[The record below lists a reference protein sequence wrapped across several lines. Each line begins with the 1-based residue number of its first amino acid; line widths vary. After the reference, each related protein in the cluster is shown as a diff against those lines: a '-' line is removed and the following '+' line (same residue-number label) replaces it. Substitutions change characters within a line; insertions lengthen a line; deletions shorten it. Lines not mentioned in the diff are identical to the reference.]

1 MTDKAALRR
10 EAEERRRHLARPDY
24 AERVAA
30 HADRLVIAAGAV
42 VSGYMAFR
50 EEADPGQLL
59 QALEQRGHVIA
70 LPAIVA
76 RAQPLRFHRWNA
88 TDALQDHAYGVKE
101 PLGSAEMVVP
111 DVLLVPLLAFDASGF
126 RLGYG
131 GGYYDR
137 TLAALRAMKPILAI
151 GIAYAG
157 QEVDAVPHDGHDQKL
172 DGLLSESGLR
182 NFA

>member
-10 EAEERRRHLARPDY
+10 EAEERRRQLARPDY
-24 AERVAA
+24 AERLAA
-30 HADRLVIAAGAV
+30 YTDSLALAAGAV

-50 EEADPGQLL
+50 DEADPGLLL
-59 QALEQRGHVIA
+59 QLLEQRGHVIA
-70 LPAIVA
+70 LPAIVGK
-76 RAQPLRFHRWNA
+76 AQPLRFHRWRA
-88 TDALQDHAYGVKE
+88 ADALQDHAYGVKE
-101 PLGSAEMVVP
+101 PLSTAEVVAP

-137 TLAALRAMKPILAI
+137 TLAALRAAKPIKAI

-157 QEVDAVPHDGHDQKL
+157 QEVEAVPHDGHDQKL
-172 DGLLSESGLR
+172 DGLLCENGLR
-182 NFA
+182 YFA